1 MPPTS
6 ADCGPVRPAAA
17 INTAIRALWPAG
29 AVEPT
34 DPERYQRLL
43 IEWAEAV
50 RAEQQL
56 AA

>member
-1 MPPTS
+1 M
-6 ADCGPVRPAAA
+6 RPAAVVNA
-17 INTAIRALWPAG
+17 DIRALWPAG

-43 IEWAEAV
+43 VEWAEAV